1 MGLAKKLGIV
11 ILLYV
16 MLGTIWTFL
25 KLSGFLTSIANDD
38 IYAIIYAIDYFFM
51 PIQFLLVFTI
61 APFLPPPPV
70 IF

>member
-11 ILLYV
+11 VLLYV
-16 MLGTIWTFL
+16 MLGIVWTFL
-25 KLSGFLTSIANDD
+25 KLSGFLTSIANNAND
-38 IYAIIYAIDYFFM
+38 AIIYAIDYFFM
-51 PIQFLLVFTI
+51 PIQFLIVFTI